1 MIAQMIHLNSRAAEA
16 FNAVQA
22 AAHYQQVGRCGR
34 TDKCDIKC
42 QFFSI
47 ATGGI
52 PTGIYYVA
60 IEADG
65 KIERRAVSIVN

>member
-1 MIAQMIHLNSRAAEA
+1 MHIKHGHILIPALPAPIMIAQMIHLNSRAAEA
-16 FNAVQA
+16 FNAVHA

-47 ATGGI
+47 ATG
-52 PTGIYYVA
+52 
-60 IEADG
+60 
-65 KIERRAVSIVN
+65 